1 MQILTGN
8 LTLTSDQAKDAP
20 RVAIV
25 AGRFNELIVNK
36 LVGGAKDCLLRH
48 GLKEEN
54 LTETWV
60 PGAYELPLI
69 CQKLAQ
75 TGKFDAIIALGCVIR
90 GATTHYDYVCN
101 EAAKGIS
108 KVGLDFGLPVMFG
121 VLTTETIEQALE
133 RAGTKAGN
141 KGWEVALGAIEML
154 NLSAQIE
161 KEFGLIHSTHGAAGI
176 KIQADLN

>member
-1 MQILTGN
+1 MQKVEGN
-8 LTLTSDQAKDAP
+8 LTLTNQ

-36 LVGGAKDCLLRH
+36 LMGGAIDCLIRH

-54 LTETWV
+54 IVETWV
-60 PGAYELPLI
+60 PGAYELPLAA
-69 CQKLAQ
+69 QKLAQ
-75 TGKFDAIIALGCVIR
+75 TKKFDAIICLGCVIR

-108 KVGLDFGLPVMFG
+108 KVGLENNLPVMFG

-141 KGWEVALGAIEML
+141 KGWEVALGAVEMI
-154 NLSAQIE
+154 NLMSSIDSLE
-161 KEFGLIHSTHGAAGI
+161 
-176 KIQADLN
+176 

>member
-1 MQILTGN
+1 MQKVEGN
-8 LTLTSDQAKDAP
+8 LTLSNQ

-36 LVGGAKDCLLRH
+36 LMGGAIDCLIRH

-54 LTETWV
+54 IVETWV
-60 PGAYELPLI
+60 PGAYELPLAA
-69 CQKLAQ
+69 QKLAQ
-75 TGKFDAIIALGCVIR
+75 TKKFDAIICLGCVIR

-108 KVGLDFGLPVMFG
+108 KVGLENNLPVMFG

-141 KGWEVALGAIEML
+141 KGWEVALGAVEMI
-154 NLSAQIE
+154 NLMSSIDSLE
-161 KEFGLIHSTHGAAGI
+161 
-176 KIQADLN
+176 

>member
-1 MQILTGN
+1 METLCGN
-8 LTLTSDQAKDAP
+8 LTLTNKTK
-20 RVAIV
+20 VAIV
-25 AGRFNELIVNK
+25 AGRFNELIVSK

-48 GLKEEN
+48 GLAEEN
-54 LTETWV
+54 LTQAWV

-69 CQKLAQ
+69 CQKLAK

-108 KVGLDFGLPVMFG
+108 KVALDHDIPVMFG

-141 KGWEVALGAIEML
+141 KGWEVALGAIEMINLAQVIETQVAHQLKPSAAVVHNQAEL
-154 NLSAQIE
+154 NQ
-161 KEFGLIHSTHGAAGI
+161 
-176 KIQADLN
+176 